1 MGSTLRRLRDAEP
14 SWIAAGVILEA
25 GSLGRLRAA
34 VSHRVQSQGMDIGW
48 RASAEINLAGSVA
61 SKLLAAVGA
70 GGVALSVWALRFAQR
85 PGRAGVRALEF
96 VGER

>member
-1 MGSTLRRLRDAEP
+1 
-14 SWIAAGVILEA
+14 
-25 GSLGRLRAA
+25 
-34 VSHRVQSQGMDIGW
+34 MDIGW

-96 VGER
+96 VGERLELLERPAVVVSRHARRILALTGGWSRSAMVPVRRP